1 MKPIRFRTEK
11 AKFEVKDRDGKKI
24 FSVKGSADEV
34 LNQSCSKFGVSNFV
48 KNVETFG
55 SKLKKRLK

>member
-24 FSVKGSADEV
+24 FTLQGNIEDV
-34 LNQSCSKFGVSNFV
+34 LSESCSKFGVSKFV
-48 KNVETFG
+48 VNMEKFG
-55 SKLKKRLK
+55 EKLKKRLK